1 MGNFSQE
8 LENTNENFKE
18 ALDVEFNEWEA
29 IFLQCLNEAQLDRA
43 FNENLD
49 PKLVGSFLINSWHGA
64 ILRMKPTSNTKPLE
78 DFKAFVFE
86 QLLN

>member
-8 LENTNENFKE
+8 LEKTNENYTE
-18 ALDVEFNEWEA
+18 VLDVEFNEWEA
-29 IFLQCLNEAQLDRA
+29 IFLQCLNEAQLERA

-64 ILRMKPTSNTKPLE
+64 NLRMRPAGSTKPLE
-78 DFKAFVFE
+78 DFKAFVIK